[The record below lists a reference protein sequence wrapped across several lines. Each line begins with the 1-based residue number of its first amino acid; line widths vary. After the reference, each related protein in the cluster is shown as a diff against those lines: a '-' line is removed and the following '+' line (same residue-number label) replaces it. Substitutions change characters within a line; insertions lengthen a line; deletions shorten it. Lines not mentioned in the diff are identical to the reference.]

1 MMVLS
6 IFFEEAASSASK
18 KVTPVFI
25 SSKVFKRVVKLRVNA
40 SFKPYLVIITS
51 RDVSKILIWFR
62 LNSRERKTVI
72 NSSNAESVI

>member
-1 MMVLS
+1 MLS

-18 KVTPVFI
+18 KVAPVFI

-51 RDVSKILIWFR
+51 RDVSKILIWFKPNP
-62 LNSRERKTVI
+62 LARKTVI
-72 NSSNAESVI
+72 NSSNAESVM